1 MFNFYN
7 LNFQGAYWVCLDR
20 AYLDKLNLD
29 DLYEPILT
37 LGIFRWNFFA
47 CFSAELFLYLFFTLY
62 NLAY

>member
-37 LGIFRWNFFA
+37 LGTFR
-47 CFSAELFLYLFFTLY
+47 
-62 NLAY
+62 